1 MFASHAYDLGSI
13 LNASQTK
20 KQEQQVFPQFNS
32 ILYFFLRDKIYSFVL
47 PYNSNVWMPI
57 FVPCAVIK

>member
-32 ILYFFLRDKIYSFVL
+32 ILYFFFTREDLLLCTSIQQQCLDAHL
-47 PYNSNVWMPI
+47 
-57 FVPCAVIK
+57 CALCSY